1 MEQTAAYLA
10 TEAGAT
16 AAVVRQAAA
25 GDRAAFAQLVQRY
38 SPDMIRAAYVVSSDI
53 EATHDAT
60 QRAWQR
66 IWSSL
71 GQLRDQD
78 RFRAWAIAIAVNEV
92 RAMARQDRR
101 RQVREI
107 SVSPDALQQP
117 DIAELAARRVDLGE
131 ALRALEPDDRALLA
145 LRYVAGMT
153 AAEIAASRGGTASG
167 IRARLSRLNGTLR
180 EELER

>member
-1 MEQTAAYLA
+1 MEHTAAYLA

-16 AAVVRQAAA
+16 AIVVRQAAA

-53 EATHDAT
+53 EATRDAT

-66 IWSSL
+66 IWGCL
-71 GQLRDQD
+71 GQLQDQD
-78 RFRAWAIAIAVNEV
+78 RFRAWAIAVNEV

-117 DIAELAARRVDLGE
+117 DIAELVARRVDLGK

-153 AAEIAASRGGTASG
+153 AAEIAASRGGSASG
-167 IRARLSRLNGTLR
+167 IRARLSRLNRTLR